1 MKVHPIL
8 IQQLLSIMKTVI
20 LYGKIRWRCPLSRV
34 RSFSLTVDSVGNSFI
49 CGNGQATIKTLKY
62 GIDGSLIW
70 RRFYAP
76 PYNHFGGKGIC
87 VIAGRDNSV
96 YSAGYLPVSDG
107 NGDIFYL
114 NMIITMVLFYGLQ
127 VMEVAKTKMIY

>member
-1 MKVHPIL
+1 M
-8 IQQLLSIMKTVI
+8 
-20 LYGKIRWRCPLSRV
+20 
-34 RSFSLTVDSVGNSFI
+34 DSVGNSFI

-107 NGDIFYL
+107 TEIFFYL
-114 NMIITMVLFYGLQ
+114 NMIITMVLFMVSSYGSSQ
-127 VMEVAKTKMIY
+127 NKMIY